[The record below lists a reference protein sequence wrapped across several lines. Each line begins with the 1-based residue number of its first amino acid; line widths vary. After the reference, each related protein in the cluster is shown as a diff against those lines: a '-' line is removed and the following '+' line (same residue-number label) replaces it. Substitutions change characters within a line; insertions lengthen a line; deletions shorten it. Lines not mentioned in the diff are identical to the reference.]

1 MKPTKT
7 WIMIADG
14 ARARILENE
23 GPGRGLKEVPNMTFA
38 GDHSATHNIVDDR
51 QGRSYKS
58 NSPARSAVE
67 PRSDPHRALK
77 SSFAHH
83 LADVLAEELAKKSYD
98 RLVIVAAPVTLGDLR
113 SAISD
118 HVRAKVVGEI
128 ASDLTKTPNIEIGSH
143 LKDVLIT

>member
-23 GPGRGLKEVPNMTFA
+23 GPGRGLKAVPNMAFA
-38 GDHSATHNIVDDR
+38 GDHSATHNLVNDR
-51 QGRSYKS
+51 QGRSYES

-128 ASDLTKTPNIEIGSH
+128 ASDLTKTPDIEIGKH
-143 LKDVLIT
+143 LKNVLIT